1 MKMNNEKWTYWKILE
16 ESKKE
21 FQKISYLNIDP
32 EQLLVLQQIHKHI
45 KDDIFKYNP
54 AIYYSILNWKLF
66 ENWYYK
72 FHGLYN
78 NFCYELHKQINTR
91 LMFPFYEIFEL
102 RYKWI
107 KLGFAIWAETSK
119 NKIKVL
125 DNTINFICNLHKE
138 SDLLKIWNSLENKNN
153 INWEKVGIIIKNPY
167 LFQELLTILNW
178 PNVYENN

>member
-1 MKMNNEKWTYWKILE
+1 MNNEKWTYWKILE

-21 FQKISYLNIDP
+21 FQKISYLNIDS
-32 EQLLVLQQIHKHI
+32 EQLLVLQQTHKYI
-45 KDDIFKYNP
+45 RDDIFKYNSEV
-54 AIYYSILNWKLF
+54 YYSILNWKLF

-107 KLGFAIWAETSK
+107 KLGFAIWCESSK
-119 NKIKVL
+119 NKFKVL
-125 DNTINFICNLHKE
+125 DKTINNICNLSKE
-138 SDLLKIWNSLENKNN
+138 EDLLTIWNSIENKND
-153 INWEKVGIIIKNPY
+153 IHWEKIGIIIKNPY

-178 PNVYENN
+178 PNVYEND

>member
-138 SDLLKIWNSLENKNN
+138 SDLLKIWNSIENKNN